1 MYVEYIIKDCC
12 SGLNGKRQGFT
23 QLTGLITKGNVNKI
37 VIEHK
42 DRLTRFQFKFI
53 KNMYAVFGR
62 DIIVLDGEG
71 YVSDAD
77 EIVSYLN
84 KIGLNKQKH

>member
-1 MYVEYIIKDCC
+1 MYVKYIIKDCC
-12 SGLNGKRQGFT
+12 SGLIGKRQGFT
-23 QLTGLITKGNVNKI
+23 QLTGLIAKGNVNKI

-71 YVSDAD
+71 CVSDAD
-77 EIVSYLN
+77 
-84 KIGLNKQKH
+84 KIGLHKQKY